1 MKEENL
7 HAMNQDMTAA
17 SLEFILASR
26 TRQAEVEPTPLA
38 SSAVVTHYDEKDSPR
53 ATGTS

>member
-26 TRQAEVEPTPLA
+26 TRQVEAGPTPVV